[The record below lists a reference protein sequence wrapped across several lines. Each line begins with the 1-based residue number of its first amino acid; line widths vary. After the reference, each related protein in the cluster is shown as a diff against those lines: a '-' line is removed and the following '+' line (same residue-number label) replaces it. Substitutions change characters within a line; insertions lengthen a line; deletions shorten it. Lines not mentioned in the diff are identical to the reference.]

1 MNSRF
6 LLQVACKHL
15 VRCKPAMNNRFP
27 SWYNVMKQRNE
38 KKKGYHQL
46 PFNLQ
51 ENRNFKVPQHA
62 AAPVK
67 PPMNN

>member
-51 ENRNFKVPQHA
+51 ENCNPKAHNTLLLPSNPQ
-62 AAPVK
+62 
-67 PPMNN
+67 